1 MKTSLRWITTV
12 CALSVACGSDPMQTD
27 PGAQTEEDSGAVHSS
42 KDSGT
47 HATSGQDSGSVH
59 TDAGSHSTPDPVVD
73 AGKSTVEDAGTHD
86 AGTHDG
92 SVAQPSDAS
101 VSHDAA
107 VTGSTTALTGTLGA
121 LGAVKPTVSSW
132 VISNSG
138 ETRIY
143 LTSALLTC
151 EQLKVS
157 RWLGT
162 FTTDAQV
169 VEIVV
174 RGNAPVGKA
183 SNPEVN
189 FAAGG
194 KSSAYETAAATAT
207 VTFTKS
213 EAMGVIEGT
222 VSATYRPSGDVMG
235 TFHAE
240 FCAGGQ
246 GY

>member
-12 CALSVACGSDPMQTD
+12 CALSAGCGSDSMAPD
-27 PGAQTEEDSGAVHSS
+27 PGADTQKDSGAVHS
-42 KDSGT
+42 KDAGT
-47 HATSGQDSGSVH
+47 HAAASHDSGSAR
-59 TDAGSHSTPDPVVD
+59 TDAGSHDVADPVNDPGPSALKD
-73 AGKSTVEDAGTHD
+73 AGLHDTGTHD
-86 AGTHDG
+86 A
-92 SVAQPSDAS
+92 SAVQASDAS

-107 VTGSTTALTGTLGA
+107 VSGTATALTGTLGM
-121 LGAVKPTVSSW
+121 LGSVLPTVSSW

-138 ETRIY
+138 ETLIY
-143 LTSALLTC
+143 LTSAPLTC

-157 RWLGT
+157 RWLGA
-162 FTTDAQV
+162 FTAGAQV

-174 RGNAPVGKA
+174 RGNAPVGVA
-183 SNPEVN
+183 RNPEVN

-194 KSSAYETAAATAT
+194 KSSAYETAAATAS

-213 EAMGVIEGT
+213 DPMGSIEGK
-222 VSATYRPSGDVMG
+222 VSATYLPSGEVMG

>member
-1 MKTSLRWITTV
+1 VK
-12 CALSVACGSDPMQTD
+12 
-27 PGAQTEEDSGAVHSS
+27 
-42 KDSGT
+42 
-47 HATSGQDSGSVH
+47 
-59 TDAGSHSTPDPVVD
+59 TDAAVR
-73 AGKSTVEDAGTHD
+73 DAGTT
-86 AGTHDG
+86 A
-92 SVAQPSDAS
+92 ANDAS

-107 VTGSTTALTGTLGA
+107 VGATATALTGTLGT
-121 LGAVKPTVSSW
+121 LGAVAPTVSSW

-138 ETRIY
+138 ETLIY
-143 LTSALLTC
+143 LTSAPLTC

-157 RWLGT
+157 RWLGS
-162 FTTDAQV
+162 FTAGAQV

-183 SNPEVN
+183 TNPEVN
-189 FAAGG
+189 FAPGG
-194 KSSAYETAAATAT
+194 MSSRYETTAATAT

-213 EAMGVIEGT
+213 EPMGVIEGT

-240 FCAGGQ
+240 FCAMGQ

>member
-1 MKTSLRWITTV
+1 MKILFGCFAAA
-12 CALSVACGSDPMQTD
+12 CALSASCGSSSNPAEPDPSET
-27 PGAQTEEDSGAVHSS
+27 TETDSGSVRG

-47 HATSGQDSGSVH
+47 HSTTANDAGSARADSGSRN
-59 TDAGSHSTPDPVVD
+59 DPEPVVD
-73 AGKSTVEDAGTHD
+73 ASGSAAHD
-86 AGTHDG
+86 AGG
-92 SVAQPSDAS
+92 AQGSDAS

-107 VTGSTTALTGTLGA
+107 SGAHDAAVAITGTQLTGTLGA
-121 LGAVKPTVSSW
+121 LGAVVPTVSSW

-138 ETRIY
+138 ETLIY
-143 LTSALLTC
+143 MTSAPLTC

-162 FTTDAQV
+162 FTAGAQV

-174 RGNAPVGKA
+174 SGKAPVGMA
-183 SNPEVN
+183 VRPEVN

-194 KSSAYETAAATAT
+194 KSSAYETTAATSS

-213 EAMGVIEGT
+213 EPMGVIEGT

>member
-1 MKTSLRWITTV
+1 MKTSLRWITTL
-12 CALSVACGSDPMQTD
+12 CALSAACGSDPMATD
-27 PGAQTEEDSGAVHSS
+27 PGADPEKDSGAVHNN
-42 KDSGT
+42 DAGA
-47 HATSGQDSGSVH
+47 HATAGRDSGSTR
-59 TDAGSHSTPDPVVD
+59 TDAGVHAIVDPVGD
-73 AGKSTVEDAGTHD
+73 AGQPSVKDAGTHD
-86 AGTHDG
+86 AG
-92 SVAQPSDAS
+92 SLQASDAS

-107 VTGSTTALTGTLGA
+107 VIATTTALTGTLGT
-121 LGAVKPTVSSW
+121 LGVVLPTVSSW

-138 ETRIY
+138 ETLIY
-143 LTSALLTC
+143 LTSAPLTC

-157 RWLGT
+157 RWLGA
-162 FTTDAQV
+162 FTAGAQV

-174 RGNAPVGKA
+174 QGNAPVGMA
-183 SNPEVN
+183 RNPEVN

-194 KSSAYETAAATAT
+194 KSSAYEKAASTAS

-213 EAMGVIEGT
+213 DPMGAIEGK
-222 VSATYRPSGDVMG
+222 VSATYLPSGDVMG